1 MNKPPSKTY
10 KKADKKMDKKPS
22 KKMAGKTDEK
32 PENDEIIPG
41 ERLQKVMANAGLGS
55 RRGLDKEIDAGH
67 VSVNGKV
74 AILGEKVNLGDKVT
88 FHENNWEVAAQ
99 SAPERTLIY
108 NKPLGEITSRSDPQ
122 GRPTVFERLPKL
134 ENSRWIAVGR
144 LDINTTGLMLLTTD
158 GELAHKMMHP
168 SSKIDREYACR
179 IHGEVSDEVMQ
190 TLRDGVEL
198 DDGPARF
205 SDIQRAGHSGENYW
219 FHVVIM
225 EGRNRE
231 VRRLWASQGLEVS
244 RLKRVRYG
252 PVFLPSKLKRG
263 MFTDITLRD
272 HNLLREEVKLTARAH
287 SINLKP
293 IGTHSQAAKAK
304 WQKKP
309 GKKQGQPRAQ
319 RRFVSRRFK

>member
-1 MNKPPSKTY
+1 MSKQISNPENKPTRDDTEPV
-10 KKADKKMDKKPS
+10 
-22 KKMAGKTDEK
+22 
-32 PENDEIIPG
+32 

-55 RRGLDKEIDAGH
+55 RRGLDKEIDAGK
-67 VSVNGKV
+67 VQVNGKT
-74 AILGEKVNLGDKVT
+74 AILGAKVKVGDKIT
-88 FHENNWEVAAQ
+88 FYENDWEVAAQ

-134 ENSRWIAVGR
+134 ETARWIAVGR
-144 LDINTTGLMLLTTD
+144 LDINTTGLLLLTTD

-168 SSKIDREYACR
+168 SSNIDREYACR

-190 TLRDGVEL
+190 KLRDGVEL

-205 SDIQRAGHSGENYW
+205 TDIQRAGHSGENFW
-219 FHVVIM
+219 FHVVVM

-231 VRRLWASQGLEVS
+231 VRRLWASQDLEVS

-272 HNLLREEVKLTARAH
+272 HNLLREEVKIPARAH
-287 SINLKP
+287 SITLKP

-304 WQKKP
+304 WQKRP
-309 GKKQGQPRAQ
+309 QKKKSSQRPQ
-319 RRFVSRRFK
+319 RRYVSRRSR

>member
-1 MNKPPSKTY
+1 M
-10 KKADKKMDKKPS
+10 S
-22 KKMAGKTDEK
+22 KKTSK
-32 PENDEIIPG
+32 PDNTPEQENSDVG

-55 RRGLDKEIDAGH
+55 RRGLDKEIDAGK
-67 VSVNGKV
+67 VTVNGTV
-74 AILGEKVNLGDKVT
+74 AILGAKVKIGDKIT
-88 FHENNWEVAAQ
+88 FYENDWEVAAQ
-99 SAPERTLIY
+99 SIPERTLIY

-122 GRPTVFERLPKL
+122 RRPTVFERLPKL
-134 ENSRWIAVGR
+134 ENARWIAVGR
-144 LDINTTGLMLLTTD
+144 LDINTTGLLLLTTD

-168 SSKIDREYACR
+168 SSKIDREYAVR

-205 SDIQRAGHSGENYW
+205 SDIQRAGHSGENFW
-219 FHVVIM
+219 FHVVLM

-272 HNLLREEVKLTARAH
+272 HNLLREECKLPARAH
-287 SINLKP
+287 SISLKP
-293 IGTHSQAAKAK
+293 IGTHSQAAKSK
-304 WQKKP
+304 WQKQP
-309 GKKQGQPRAQ
+309 HKKQGSQ
-319 RRFVSRRFK
+319 RRFIRRNKRP